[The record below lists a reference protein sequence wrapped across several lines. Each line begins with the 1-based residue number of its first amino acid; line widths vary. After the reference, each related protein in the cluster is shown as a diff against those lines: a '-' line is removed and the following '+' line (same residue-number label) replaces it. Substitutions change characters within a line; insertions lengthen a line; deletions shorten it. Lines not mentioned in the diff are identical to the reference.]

1 MMYENDYGEGD
12 EQVYENGQ
20 SDLGSGGGYN
30 PTPLNTYG
38 SSILLLT
45 SPDDALYDLELSFRN
60 WVEDGQGGYKPSHP
74 LAYPLMNDF
83 GISKI
88 LGLVKS
94 NVNRV
99 VNMSNFEKGHAE
111 KKTFQ
116 VIMTLNKDLMVNGR
130 KLYGI
135 NNISDKFFIIEM
147 CDSLI
152 YPSILRGYL
161 EGDKRF
167 LKGSQQETTVRTETT
182 GNKGGFGSWFGGGKK

>member
-1 MMYENDYGEGD
+1 MMYDDGYGEE
-12 EQVYENGQ
+12 EQVYENGM

-30 PTPLNTYG
+30 PTPLNSYG

-60 WVEDGQGGYKPSHP
+60 WIEDGQGGYKIVGV
-74 LAYPLMNDF
+74 PLMNDF
-83 GISKI
+83 GISKV
-88 LGLVKS
+88 LGLVRS

-99 VNMSNFEKGHAE
+99 VNMSNFEKGYAE
-111 KKTFQ
+111 RKTFE
-116 VIMTLNKDLMVNGR
+116 VIMTLNKDLLVNG

-135 NNISDKFFIIEM
+135 TNISNKALIIEM
-147 CDSLI
+147 CDSLV
-152 YPSILRGYL
+152 YASIRRGYA

-182 GNKGGFGSWFGGGKK
+182 GNKGGGFGWFSGGGKK